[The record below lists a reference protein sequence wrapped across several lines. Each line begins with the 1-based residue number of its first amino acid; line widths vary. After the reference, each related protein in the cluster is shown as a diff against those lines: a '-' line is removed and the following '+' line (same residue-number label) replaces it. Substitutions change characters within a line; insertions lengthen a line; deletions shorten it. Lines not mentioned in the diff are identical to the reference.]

1 MTWLLPLLF
10 AAAPPRPPRSLHSPI
25 RGVLVPWVPWVRSLP
40 ASLTTAFLCFAPA
53 LPPQRTE
60 PALLCLEDFPL
71 RPPALTRPL
80 FSTRGLF
87 HLMWVWLSFRIL
99 SPPHQVGWL
108 GCHGDQGPSQSP
120 GHLGTVIGQKKG
132 A

>member
-1 MTWLLPLLF
+1 MASTLALCCCPSPASQEPPLPNPGSLSPVGSVGSFSSSFSDHRFPVLCPRIASSENRASSTLPRRLSF
-10 AAAPPRPPRSLHSPI
+10 AASRSHK
-25 RGVLVPWVPWVRSLP
+25 
-40 ASLTTAFLCFAPA
+40 ASLFH
-53 LPPQRTE
+53 
-60 PALLCLEDFPL
+60 
-71 RPPALTRPL
+71 
-80 FSTRGLF
+80 RGLF

-108 GCHGDQGPSQSP
+108 GWHGDQGPSQSP